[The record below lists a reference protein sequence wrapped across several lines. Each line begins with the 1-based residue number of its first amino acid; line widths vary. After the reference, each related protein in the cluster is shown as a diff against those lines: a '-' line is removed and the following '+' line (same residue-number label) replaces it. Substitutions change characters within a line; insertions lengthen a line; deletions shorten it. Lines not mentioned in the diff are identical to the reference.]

1 MFIVLFLEYYYSYD
15 TMEFIFNNAN
25 DIDNDEENISFVV
38 IELTGVSFQIV
49 DFSPRCTV
57 YMLKTLLAT
66 MSTAYLTEDKIRLIF
81 DRVVLED
88 DRCLSYYDIID
99 GTRMHM
105 FYRLR
110 QAIPYF
116 SPETSSDE
124 DSD

>member
-1 MFIVLFLEYYYSYD
+1 MEY
-15 TMEFIFNNAN
+15 IFNNAN

-38 IELTGVSFQIV
+38 QELTGVAFQIV

-66 MSTAYLTEDKIRLIF
+66 MSTAYLTEDNIRLIF

-88 DRCLSYYDIID
+88 DRYLSSYDIID

-105 FYRLR
+105 IRR
-110 QAIPYF
+110 NRGGARTRRTAHAIPYL
-116 SPETSSDE
+116 STETSSDE
-124 DSD
+124 DSDEDSV

>member
-1 MFIVLFLEYYYSYD
+1 MQNTKLARSLKRGCD
-15 TMEFIFNNAN
+15 
-25 DIDNDEENISFVV
+25 DNI
-38 IELTGVSFQIV
+38 TQIAILQDKLV
-49 DFSPRCTV
+49 E
-57 YMLKTLLAT
+57 
-66 MSTAYLTEDKIRLIF
+66 STIKAYLTEDKIRLIF

-116 SPETSSDE
+116 SPETSSDA

>member
-1 MFIVLFLEYYYSYD
+1 MTAVSHQI
-15 TMEFIFNNAN
+15 N
-25 DIDNDEENISFVV
+25 DFP
-38 IELTGVSFQIV
+38 L
-49 DFSPRCTV
+49 RCTV

-66 MSTAYLTEDKIRLIF
+66 ISTAYLTEDNIRLIF

-88 DRCLSYYDIID
+88 DRYLSYYDIID